1 MRMAEGITLS
11 GQLSVIWAERAINK
25 EMNNVLKTRDV
36 DYVIAIDTDSLYIN
50 MGALVEQ
57 FKPKDPVK
65 FLDKICSEH
74 FESVLSKSYDK
85 LFDQMNAYK
94 PRMEM
99 GREVIA
105 DRGIWTAK
113 KRYILNVHNSEGVQY
128 AEPKLK
134 IMGIEAIKSS
144 TPEVV
149 RDKFKKAFK
158 IIISGNEKD
167 TQQFITDFYNE
178 FRSLPPE
185 KISFPRGAREVTKWA
200 TKKGERIAYKK
211 GTPIHIRGSLLYN
224 GLIDKYNLHKKYTK
238 IQNGEKVK
246 FCYLKTPNPINENVI
261 AFPDYLPKEFGL
273 DKYVDYDMQYS
284 KTFSDPLKPILDPT
298 GWFINYDNT
307 NTLEDF
313 FI

>member
-11 GQLSVIWAERAINK
+11 GQLSVMWAEKAVNK
-25 EMNNVLKTRDV
+25 EMNNVLKTEDV

-50 MGALVEQ
+50 MGGLVDQ
-57 FKPKDPVK
+57 FKPGDPVK
-65 FLDKICSEH
+65 FLDSICKDH
-74 FESVLSKSYDK
+74 FEKVLSKAYAE
-85 LFDQMNAYK
+85 LFEKMNAYK

-144 TPEVV
+144 TPEIV
-149 RDKFKKAFK
+149 RDKFKQAFK
-158 IIISGNEKD
+158 IIISGNESN

-185 KISFPRGAREVTKWA
+185 SISFPRGAREVKKWA
-200 TKKGERIAYKK
+200 TKKGEKTVYKK

-224 GLIDKYNLHKKYTK
+224 MLIDKYNLHKKYTK
-238 IQNGEKVK
+238 IQNGEKIK

-261 AFPDYLPKEFGL
+261 AFPDYLPQEFGL
-273 DKYVDYDMQYS
+273 TKYVDYDLQFS
-284 KTFSDPLKPILDPT
+284 KTFSEPLKPILDPT
-298 GWFINYDNT
+298 GWFINYDNS

-313 FI
+313 FV